1 MLKRILFIIGSLL
14 ILIFILFSLFPSAF
28 APYELKEMDEPWLKC
43 SKTHLLGTNKLG
55 YDILTEIIYGTRETL
70 TIGVTAS
77 ILALALG
84 LIFGGISCENNL
96 FGRLSTALINI
107 MAMAPRLITLIVL
120 STFFYSSQSVMI
132 LLIAIFSFA
141 PIAKVI
147 GARVRMLNHESFIES
162 LNIQGFSKMHILL
175 FHIIPNLKDVIATR
189 FLLGI
194 NSSIMLEA
202 SLSFLGFG
210 DIYHPTWGTMV
221 NLAYKNGAFLRR
233 SFNYLLSPGLAIMLL
248 SLSFYL
254 ILLALE
260 DNFDVI
266 KEKI

>member
-1 MLKRILFIIGSLL
+1 
-14 ILIFILFSLFPSAF
+14 
-28 APYELKEMDEPWLKC
+28 
-43 SKTHLLGTNKLG
+43 
-55 YDILTEIIYGTRETL
+55 
-70 TIGVTAS
+70 
-77 ILALALG
+77 
-84 LIFGGISCENNL
+84 
-96 FGRLSTALINI
+96 
-107 MAMAPRLITLIVL
+107 
-120 STFFYSSQSVMI
+120 
-132 LLIAIFSFA
+132 
-141 PIAKVI
+141 
-147 GARVRMLNHESFIES
+147 
-162 LNIQGFSKMHILL
+162 
-175 FHIIPNLKDVIATR
+175 
-189 FLLGI
+189 
-194 NSSIMLEA
+194 MLEA